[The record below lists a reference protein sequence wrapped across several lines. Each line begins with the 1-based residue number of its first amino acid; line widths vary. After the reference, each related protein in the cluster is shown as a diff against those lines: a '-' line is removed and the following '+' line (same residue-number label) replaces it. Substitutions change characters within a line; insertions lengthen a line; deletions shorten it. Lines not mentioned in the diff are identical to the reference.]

1 MDAIL
6 KIASKAIERRNEP
19 MLTKLVHPDQTG
31 FIKGRYVGENV
42 RLTSDI
48 MKQTRLNNTPG
59 ILISV
64 DFKKAF
70 DSLEWSCIQSALKKF
85 NFGDSLRKWIEIFY
99 MDIESAALNNG
110 FATDW
115 FKPSR
120 GLRQGCP
127 LSPYLFILTAEMLS
141 NKIKQNSTIK
151 GIRIFG
157 SDIKLSQFAADTNL
171 FCADVASAGHAL
183 ETI

>member
-1 MDAIL
+1 M
-6 KIASKAIERRNEP
+6 
-19 MLTKLVHPDQTG
+19 
-31 FIKGRYVGENV
+31 
-42 RLTSDI
+42 
-48 MKQTRLNNTPG
+48 NNTPG

-85 NFGDSLRKWIEIFY
+85 DFGDSLRKSIEIFY

-115 FKPSR
+115 FKPFR
-120 GLRQGCP
+120 GVRQGCP

-141 NKIKQNSTIK
+141 NKIRQNLIIK

-157 SDIKLSQFAADTNL
+157 SEIKLSQFADDTNL
-171 FCADVASAGHAL
+171 FCADVASA
-183 ETI
+183 ETCLGNYELFWEFLRISAQRRENKSILAWEMVE